1 MNATELREARPSSL
15 PGAVLLMVAATALWG
30 VSFVAPLVLNA
41 YTPLAITFGRFFF
54 YGLVSLA
61 LLLVRYRAQPL
72 GLAAWARAA
81 VYGLAGNILFSLFV
95 SFGVQ
100 DTGAEVVIPIIGLLP
115 ICVSVAGSR
124 ALPAAA
130 WRRLAG
136 PLVLVALGLAL
147 VLVVQRGGL
156 ARGARLS
163 WPGVGAAVATVVV
176 WTAYALSNARFL
188 RAHPS
193 VSSAHWSCAI
203 GVATFALALVL
214 AAWQALATGA
224 AGASV
229 WRAAQAPAQSPAL
242 FAAVTLVLGVGGSW
256 LATICF
262 NRASSLLPMSLVGQL
277 IVLETLFGIA
287 YACLYR
293 NTLPPAP
300 QALGMALVLAGLW
313 RAARTRFT

>member
-72 GLAAWARAA
+72 GLAGWARAA
-81 VYGLAGNILFSLFV
+81 AYGLAGNILFSLLV

-115 ICVSVAGSR
+115 ICVSVAGGR
-124 ALPAAA
+124 ALSAAA
-130 WRRLAG
+130 WRRLAV
-136 PLVLVALGLAL
+136 PLALVTLGLAM

-156 ARGARLS
+156 VRDARLS
-163 WPGVGAAVATVVV
+163 WPGVAAAAATVVI

-193 VSSAHWSCAI
+193 VSGAHWSCAI

-224 AGASV
+224 GV
-229 WRAAQAPAQSPAL
+229 WRTAQTPAQSPAL